1 MNAPMDFPET
11 TMRMPPNHSE
21 SEQAVLGGLLQDNTA
36 IDRIDLAES
45 DFYAHDHRL
54 IWKAITGLIDNGKP
68 ADVITVSEVLEAAGE
83 LDRVGG
89 LQYVVAL
96 SANTPSAANVRSY
109 ARTVKD
115 RAMLRRLAEAGT
127 RIIDMAYTGG
137 DAGEAVAQ
145 AQQAV
150 MELDTTE
157 AAQESVSLRDA
168 LRAMVERVDAA
179 YHGTAPAIPTG
190 FADLDAKI
198 VGLEPGDVIVV
209 AGRPSMG
216 KAQPLD
222 AKVLLKNG
230 TWRAM
235 GELRLGDELAS
246 PDGEPSRVM
255 GVYPQGEREIF
266 TVTFSDGR
274 HTRAC
279 AEHLWRVMYRD
290 WDAPRI
296 IDTSKLSAMLGKA
309 RYKNRLSVEM
319 VSGAFGGSELPLDPY
334 VLGVLLGDGGL
345 KGLTPRLTSAD
356 PEILAEV
363 QAILGG
369 EVELRKTGTYDYNL
383 ASRSLSGR
391 RVEDGCRLPYPRRYP
406 DVYGDNEHRN
416 FRPRT
421 VYPVRDALNALGL
434 LGKGSESKFI
444 PEVYLC
450 ASRDDRLSLLQG
462 LMDTDGW
469 AEVHGSVRFSSCS
482 RELSVGVETL
492 VRSLGGTC
500 SIVRKKVYCVSKG
513 ERRPGLDAWVCRIR
527 HKNAETFFR
536 LPRKSS
542 RAVRGS
548 NATVCLNVSSIE
560 PSGHEPAQCIAVT
573 HPSRLYVTDDYIVTH
588 NTAFAMQVA
597 ENVSESNP
605 VLVFSLEMG
614 AQQLAMRQAAGTG
627 KIDLMKLRTG
637 QLQDDEWGR
646 LTYALGKLNNRPMY
660 IDDRSSLSVAQIRA
674 RARQTKRKHGLSLIV
689 IDYIGL
695 IDAPGENRATALASV
710 SRGLKAMAREL
721 AVPVIVL
728 SQLNRQVT
736 GRTDKRPVLSDLRE
750 SGAIEQDADL
760 ILLLHREDYYDP
772 DSQWKGVAECII
784 GKQRNGP
791 TGRIPLSFDADRA
804 RFGNYAGNYSPEAQA
819 KPARM
824 RGIE

>member
-216 KAQPLD
+216 K
-222 AKVLLKNG
+222 
-230 TWRAM
+230 
-235 GELRLGDELAS
+235 
-246 PDGEPSRVM
+246 
-255 GVYPQGEREIF
+255 
-266 TVTFSDGR
+266 
-274 HTRAC
+274 
-279 AEHLWRVMYRD
+279 
-290 WDAPRI
+290 
-296 IDTSKLSAMLGKA
+296 
-309 RYKNRLSVEM
+309 
-319 VSGAFGGSELPLDPY
+319 
-334 VLGVLLGDGGL
+334 
-345 KGLTPRLTSAD
+345 
-356 PEILAEV
+356 
-363 QAILGG
+363 
-369 EVELRKTGTYDYNL
+369 
-383 ASRSLSGR
+383 
-391 RVEDGCRLPYPRRYP
+391 
-406 DVYGDNEHRN
+406 
-416 FRPRT
+416 
-421 VYPVRDALNALGL
+421 
-434 LGKGSESKFI
+434 
-444 PEVYLC
+444 
-450 ASRDDRLSLLQG
+450 
-462 LMDTDGW
+462 
-469 AEVHGSVRFSSCS
+469 
-482 RELSVGVETL
+482 
-492 VRSLGGTC
+492 
-500 SIVRKKVYCVSKG
+500 
-513 ERRPGLDAWVCRIR
+513 
-527 HKNAETFFR
+527 
-536 LPRKSS
+536 
-542 RAVRGS
+542 
-548 NATVCLNVSSIE
+548 
-560 PSGHEPAQCIAVT
+560 
-573 HPSRLYVTDDYIVTH
+573 
-588 NTAFAMQVA
+588 TAFAMQVA